1 MDTQEIQQYIDT
13 AISSYFSD
21 FASESHEMM
30 TDPEGDGRFL
40 GKVFATRYSGL
51 PVEGYIFLAIGETKK
66 KVQIVK
72 FGDLE
77 CLNPGTT
84 DLDVILE
91 KELGIK
97 ASE

>member
-1 MDTQEIQQYIDT
+1 
-13 AISSYFSD
+13 
-21 FASESHEMM
+21 MM

-40 GKVFATRYSGL
+40 GKVL
-51 PVEGYIFLAIGETKK
+51 
-66 KVQIVK
+66 QIVK

-77 CLNPGTT
+77 CLNPGTM
-84 DLDVILE
+84 DLDVLLE